1 LLAEYPQ
8 ANRSSVLNRWTGSG
22 DTRGLSAVDTLRF
35 VSDETRR
42 RGEHLIS
49 AARAAAAENPDGRLE
64 LPDVTT
70 WAIFPFE
77 GSLKVK
83 ALDDLSLPEPP
94 RAGAGGVD
102 CRACESGVADALW
115 TDGRWLV
122 RAPHAPEALPSV
134 YLEPVDH
141 LDLTDLDEEAAAQL
155 GRLIVGVARA
165 LETLPGVG
173 RVHVNRWGDGSE
185 HLHVWIVARP
195 AGVLQ
200 LRGSSL
206 PDWIDV
212 LPPLSRDLWDADL
225 DALRTL
231 LVSLPRS

>member
-1 LLAEYPQ
+1 M
-8 ANRSSVLNRWTGSG
+8 
-22 DTRGLSAVDTLRF
+22 
-35 VSDETRR
+35 SDETGR
-42 RGEHLIS
+42 RGERLIS
-49 AARAAAAENPDGRLE
+49 AARAAAAESPDGRLA

-70 WAIFPFE
+70 WDIFPFE
-77 GSLKVK
+77 GSLQVK
-83 ALDDLSLPEPP
+83 PLDDLSLPEPP

-102 CRACESGVADALW
+102 CRACERGVADTVW

-122 RAPHAPEALPSV
+122 RAPQAPESLPSV

-141 LDLTDLDEEAAAQL
+141 LDLTDLDEDAAAHL
-155 GRLIVGVARA
+155 GRLVVGVARA
-165 LETLPGVG
+165 MEALPGVA

-185 HLHVWIVARP
+185 HLHVWLVARP

-212 LPPLSRDLWDADL
+212 LPPVSHEQWDTDL
-225 DALRTL
+225 DALRAS

>member
-1 LLAEYPQ
+1 MSEEA
-8 ANRSSVLNRWTGSG
+8 
-22 DTRGLSAVDTLRF
+22 
-35 VSDETRR
+35 RR
-42 RGEHLIS
+42 RGEYLIS
-49 AARAAAAENPDGRLE
+49 AARAVAAESPEGRLA

-70 WAIFPFE
+70 WDIFPFE
-77 GSLKVK
+77 GSLQVK

-94 RAGAGGVD
+94 RAGAGGVN
-102 CRACESGVADALW
+102 CRACERGTVDALW
-115 TDGRWLV
+115 TDGRWMV
-122 RAPHAPEALPSV
+122 RVPHAPEALFSV

-141 LDLTDLDEEAAAQL
+141 VDLTDLDDDAAAHL

-165 LETLPGVG
+165 MEALPGVG

-212 LPPLSRDLWDADL
+212 LPPMPREQWDADL
-225 DALRTL
+225 DALRKA
-231 LVSLPRS
+231 LVSLPGS

>member
-1 LLAEYPQ
+1 M
-8 ANRSSVLNRWTGSG
+8 
-22 DTRGLSAVDTLRF
+22 
-35 VSDETRR
+35 SDETSR
-42 RGEHLIS
+42 RGERLIS
-49 AARAAAAENPDGRLE
+49 AARAAAAESPDGRLG

-70 WAIFPFE
+70 WDIFPFE
-77 GSLKVK
+77 GSLQVK
-83 ALDDLSLPEPP
+83 ALDDVSLPEPP

-102 CRACESGVADALW
+102 CRGCELGVAGALW
-115 TDGRWLV
+115 TDGRWRV
-122 RAPHAPEALPSV
+122 RAPRDPEALPSV
-134 YLEPVDH
+134 YIEPIDH
-141 LDLTDLDEEAAAQL
+141 LDLTDLDDDAAAYL

-165 LETLPGVG
+165 MEALPGVA

-185 HLHVWIVARP
+185 HLHVWLVARP

-212 LPPLSRDLWDADL
+212 LPPVSREQWDADL
-225 DALRTL
+225 DALRAS

>member
-1 LLAEYPQ
+1 MSEEA
-8 ANRSSVLNRWTGSG
+8 G
-22 DTRGLSAVDTLRF
+22 
-35 VSDETRR
+35 R
-42 RGEHLIS
+42 RGEVLIS
-49 AARAAAAENPDGRLE
+49 AARAVAAANPDGRLS

-70 WAIFPFE
+70 WDIFPFE
-77 GSLKVK
+77 GSLHVK

-102 CRACESGVADALW
+102 CRACQRGVADALW
-115 TDGRWLV
+115 TDGRWMV
-122 RAPHAPEALPSV
+122 RAPHEPEALPSV
-134 YLEPVDH
+134 YVEPVDH
-141 LDLTDLDEEAAAQL
+141 LDLTDLDDDAAAHL
-155 GRLIVGVARA
+155 GRLVVGVARA
-165 LETLPGVG
+165 MEALTGVG

-212 LPPLSRDLWDADL
+212 LPPMSRADWDADL
-225 DALRTL
+225 DALRKTL
-231 LVSLPRS
+231 VALPGS